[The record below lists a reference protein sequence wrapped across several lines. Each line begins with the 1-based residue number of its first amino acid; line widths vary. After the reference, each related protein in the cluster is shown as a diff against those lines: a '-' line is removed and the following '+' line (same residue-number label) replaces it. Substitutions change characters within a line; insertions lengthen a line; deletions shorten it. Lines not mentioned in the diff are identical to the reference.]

1 MTVAEQIKLRVN
13 ELDSD
18 QQSAL
23 LKFLESMEMPR
34 STKSRPVQKRRPR
47 KSEVDAAIRAIA
59 GMWKD
64 RTDLPKDGAAAS
76 KILRR
81 RLMGRNLND

>member
-1 MTVAEQIKLRVN
+1 MTIAEQINIRIN
-13 ELDSD
+13 ELDPD

-23 LKFLESMEMPR
+23 LKFLESMEKKR
-34 STKSRPVQKRRPR
+34 STKPAAQKKRSAR

-64 RTDLPKDGAAAS
+64 RADLPKDGAAAS
-76 KILRR
+76 MVLRR
-81 RLMGRNLND
+81 RLMGRKEDA